1 MCECIS
7 GDEQVPRKSAILAK
21 GSRGLKA
28 KQNPAET
35 TSREQCMPQVG
46 VNRNSK
52 LGCLL
57 AMRNLGF
64 NPAVVI
70 DVGAQ
75 TGTEALFRVFP
86 AAKHLMIEPVEE
98 NKAVLLQIASQ
109 LNDAEVLIAAADSA
123 SGESFLHVSP
133 NFRYAAISD
142 SATPKGN
149 RQDVRR
155 ISCVAVDDLS
165 QSRSLK
171 GPFLIK
177 IDVDGKELDVLK
189 GCAKTLERTE
199 CVIVETVFFGEGAN
213 NFYRVTEFMHDRGF
227 VIYDIVEPVYRPIDL
242 ALWQVDT
249 IFVNRDGPFRQVQ
262 RFADKAAMSALAGE

>member
-1 MCECIS
+1 MQQ
-7 GDEQVPRKSAILAK
+7 G
-21 GSRGLKA
+21 
-28 KQNPAET
+28 
-35 TSREQCMPQVG
+35 G

-52 LGCLL
+52 TGCLL

-86 AAKHLMIEPVEE
+86 TAKHLMIEPVAE

-109 LNDAEVLIAAADSA
+109 LRDAEVLIAAADST

-133 NFRYAAISD
+133 NTRYAAISD
-142 SATPKGN
+142 NAEPKGI
-149 RQDVRR
+149 RQDVRK
-155 ISCVAVDDLS
+155 ISCVAVDDLC
-165 QSRSLK
+165 QSRSLN

-189 GCAKTLERTE
+189 GCANTLERTE
-199 CVIVETVFFGEGAN
+199 CAIVETVFFGEGEN
-213 NFYRVTEFMHDRGF
+213 NFYRVVEFMQGRGF
-227 VIYDIVEPVYRPIDL
+227 AVYDIVEPVYRPIDM

-249 IFVNRDGPFRQVQ
+249 IFVKRDGQFRQVQ
-262 RFADKAAMSALAGE
+262 RYADKATMDNLTRATSPHP

>member
-1 MCECIS
+1 MQQ
-7 GDEQVPRKSAILAK
+7 DR
-21 GSRGLKA
+21 
-28 KQNPAET
+28 
-35 TSREQCMPQVG
+35 

-64 NPAVVI
+64 HPAVVI

-86 AAKHLMIEPVEE
+86 SAKHLMIEPVVE
-98 NKAVLLQIASQ
+98 NEAVLLHIASQ
-109 LNDAEVLIAAADSA
+109 LRDAEVLIAAADSA
-123 SGESFLHVSP
+123 SGNAFLRVSP
-133 NFRYAAISD
+133 NTRYAAVSE
-142 SATPKGN
+142 SQESRGN

-155 ISCVAVDDLS
+155 ISCIAVDDLCE
-165 QSRSLK
+165 SRSLE

-189 GCAKTLERTE
+189 GSAKTLERTE
-199 CVIVETVFFGEGAN
+199 CAIVETVFFGEGAN
-213 NFYRVTEFMHDRGF
+213 NFYRVVEFMQDRGF
-227 VIYDIVEPVYRPIDL
+227 VIYDIVEPVYRPIDM

-249 IFVNRDGPFRQVQ
+249 IFVKRDGQFRQFQ
-262 RFADKAAMSALAGE
+262 RFADKAAMNALASE